1 MEYLWSM
8 YGESIEEKGKIGLFV
23 GELRPTP
30 TLPKGGRFYIKPVR

>member
-30 TLPKGGRFYIKPVR
+30 TLPKGGRSYIH